1 MMPAISP
8 MTINVLTVLSKVKG
22 FENGVFITKNEIKL
36 VRLVKFFYTFTR
48 LFANIQSFS

>member
-1 MMPAISP
+1 MIEAMVISVP
-8 MTINVLTVLSKVKG
+8 TVLSNVNG
-22 FENGVFITKNEIKL
+22 FEKGVFITKNEIKL